1 LRKPERAIERE
12 RERDRGGGEARK
24 GKRSEG
30 AMADDSGTVGMA
42 IGTAVGGTSIA
53 LFTGVSCWL
62 GMKAYR
68 DGRFSR
74 GWWRMRVCT
83 LGGVT
88 TLGQALAY
96 DCAMCGRSLDQREE
110 VRTLSCGHVFH
121 LRKGPKCMS
130 NIDDWL
136 RENRM
141 RCPSCCK
148 PVYPVLPWKA
158 PTTSVPPTAPVPLPA
173 QSSTSTSTS
182 DLEAQ
187 EPRRWASSE
196 QGPQRRLSLDLGR
209 PRYPP
214 SI

>member
-1 LRKPERAIERE
+1 
-12 RERDRGGGEARK
+12 
-24 GKRSEG
+24 
-30 AMADDSGTVGMA
+30 MADDSRSVGMA
-42 IGTAVGGTSIA
+42 IGTAVGGASIA
-53 LFTGVSCWL
+53 LLAGASCWL

-74 GWWRMRVCT
+74 GWPRVRVWA

-88 TLGQALAY
+88 TLGQTLAY
-96 DCAMCGRSLDQREE
+96 DCAMCGHSLDQREE

-121 LRKGPKCMS
+121 LRKGPKCGS

-141 RCPSCCK
+141 RCPACCK
-148 PVYPVLPWKA
+148 PVHPVLPWKA
-158 PTTSVPPTAPVPLPA
+158 PPTSAPPPAPVPLPA
-173 QSSTSTSTS
+173 QSEPSSSTS

-187 EPRRWASSE
+187 EPRRMELE
-196 QGPQRRLSLDLGR
+196 QGPPRRLALDQGR

-214 SI
+214 SMWFQDALLYGSPSQ